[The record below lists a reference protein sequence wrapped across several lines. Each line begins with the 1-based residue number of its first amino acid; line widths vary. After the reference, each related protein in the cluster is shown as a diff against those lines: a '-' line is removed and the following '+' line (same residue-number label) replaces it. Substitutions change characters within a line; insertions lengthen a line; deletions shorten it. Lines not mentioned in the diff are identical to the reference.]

1 MPSVQMLL
9 LTLFLLLAFSAAADE
24 RSAAGESAAG
34 ESAAGEGAAGESAAN
49 ESAANES
56 AADKSTASQPLSIA
70 VAASFR
76 PTLVQ
81 LAASFTQASG
91 VKVNISA
98 GATGLLYAQVRHGA
112 PFDILM
118 AADAERPKK
127 LEEAGLTIPGTRRSY
142 AQGRLVAWVPT
153 RPSGSPSS
161 NSSQEKNGSQENNSS
176 QEKNGSQGKALS
188 LAEVKAIDFP
198 LAVANP
204 ALAPYGLAALQ
215 VIDQLMPVRPKLIR
229 AANAAQAISFVAT
242 GNARGGL
249 VPLSYMRQAQIPQRQ
264 WWLVPE
270 SLHQPIDQQLVALK
284 KAPPSH
290 LAWLRFLRS
299 DEARQMIAEAG
310 YRLPPAD
317 LLRSTSIANP

>member
-24 RSAAGESAAG
+24 RSATD

-118 AADAERPKK
+118 AADAERPRK

-153 RPSGSPSS
+153 RPGDSPSS
-161 NSSQEKNGSQENNSS
+161 HDSQEKNSSQEKNGSQE
-176 QEKNGSQGKALS
+176 KALS

-215 VIDQLMPVRPKLIR
+215 VIEQLMPVRPKLIR